1 MRHKRVVVIGGG
13 MMGVGLLYHLAEMG
27 WKDVI
32 LLEKAEL
39 TSGSTW
45 HAAGQCA
52 SFQGHYNIS
61 KIHHYGN
68 TLYPRLQDMTG
79 QYTGWH
85 GSGGIRIATTP
96 EEVDWFRYVLSMSR
110 SIGYRMEI
118 IGPDE
123 IKRINPFMS
132 TSGVLAGAWTLD
144 DGHVDPAGCCNAMAI
159 AARNMG
165 AAIAKNTLVTGLKA
179 LPSGEWQVSTDQ
191 DDYIAQHVVN
201 AAGCYAREVGRW
213 VGLDVPL
220 TNMQHQ
226 YLVTEALPEFQN
238 RAEELPVM
246 RDPYTAGYYRQEQKA
261 GLIGIYE
268 HEGAIEAWDHRGG
281 FPEWSSSNE
290 LFEGDIERIS
300 PWLEKALERMPIF
313 ALAGIKRVVNGAIPH
328 TPDGLPLL
336 GPSGLPNLWHCCGSS
351 IGIAQGAGAG
361 KYLAEWMVLGEAEIN
376 MKDFDPRRFGPWAD
390 QTYTRAKS
398 FEDYHHMF
406 ATHLPGEERPAGRPV
421 RQSTLHGVLAAQG
434 CQFMEGG
441 GYERPKF
448 FQPSGKPETPGFRR
462 NDAFPLVAGE
472 CRAIR
477 ERVGLADLSSF
488 AKYDVSGA
496 DAGAFL
502 NRILANKLPEKMGG
516 IALGHLLT
524 EGGRIETEFTVT
536 KLAEDR
542 YYLLSSISAE
552 IRDWDHLNSLRAPG
566 ESVTIRNVTDDLGVL
581 VVAGPKAREVLQ
593 PLTATGL
600 GNDSFRWL
608 TAQEITV
615 AGIKL
620 RAMRVNYVGELGWE
634 LHAPRA
640 QMPALY
646 TAVWAA
652 SKPFD
657 PANVG
662 LYAINSLRMEKAFRG
677 WGDEMTNEI
686 TMVEADMER
695 FFAPAKGDFRG
706 RDATLARQAAPIETK
721 LVYLELTAPDAVPLD
736 NDARGGEAI
745 LSSGRR
751 VGVLTS
757 GGYGHFTGR
766 SLAFGY
772 VEPYLT
778 APGTSL
784 TIDLLGRMVSATV
797 LAGPVHDPDN
807 HRARA

>member
-1 MRHKRVVVIGGG
+1 MEHRRVVIIGGG

-32 LLEKAEL
+32 LLEKGEL

-68 TLYPRLQDMTG
+68 MLYPRLQEMTG

-123 IKRINPFMS
+123 VRRINPFMD
-132 TSGVLAGAWTLD
+132 TTGVLAGAWTLD

-159 AARNMG
+159 AARSMG
-165 AAIAKNTLVTGLKA
+165 ATIAKNTLVTGLKS

-191 DDYIAQHVVN
+191 GDYIAQHVVN

-268 HEGAIEAWDHRGG
+268 HHGAIEAWDHRGG

-290 LFEGDIERIS
+290 LFEGDLERIS

-313 ALAGIKRVVNGAIPH
+313 AKAGIKRIVNGAIPH

-336 GPSGLPNLWHCCGSS
+336 GPSGLPNFWPCCGSS
-351 IGIAQGAGAG
+351 IGIAPGAGAG
-361 KYLAEWMVLGEAEIN
+361 KYLAEWMVLGQAEIN
-376 MKDFDPRRFGPWAD
+376 MKDFDPRRFGAWAD
-390 QTYTRAKS
+390 QSYTRAKS

-406 ATHLPGEERPAGRPV
+406 ATHLPGEERTAGRPV
-421 RQSTLHGVLAAQG
+421 RQSALHDLLAAEG

-448 FQPSGKPETPGFRR
+448 FSPSGKPETPGFRR
-462 NDAFPLVAGE
+462 NESFALVAEE
-472 CRAIR
+472 CRAMR
-477 ERVGLADLSSF
+477 ERVGVADLTSF
-488 AKYDVSGA
+488 AKYDVSGP
-496 DAGAFL
+496 DASAFVD
-502 NRILANKLPEKMGG
+502 RILANKLPGKVGG
-516 IALGHLLT
+516 IALAHLLT

-536 KLAEDR
+536 RLAEDR

-552 IRDWDHLNSLRAPG
+552 MRDWDHLTILKSAEEL
-566 ESVTIRNVTDDLGVL
+566 VTIRNVTDEIGVL

-593 PLTATGL
+593 PLTEASL
-600 GNDSFRWL
+600 GNDAFRWL

-615 AGIKL
+615 ASVPL
-620 RAMRVNYVGELGWE
+620 RALRVNYVGELGWE

-640 QMPALY
+640 RMQALY
-646 TAVWAA
+646 SAVRAA
-652 SKPFD
+652 AAAHGGAS
-657 PANVG
+657 VG
-662 LYAINSLRMEKAFRG
+662 LYAINSLRMEKGYRG
-677 WGDEMTNEI
+677 WGAEMTNEI
-686 TMVEADMER
+686 TLVEADMER
-695 FFAPAKGDFRG
+695 FFAPGKGAFRG
-706 RDATLARQAAPIETK
+706 RDATLARQDRIETK
-721 LVYLELTAPDAVPLD
+721 LVYLDLTAPDATPLD
-736 NDARGGEAI
+736 NDARGGEAV

-757 GGYGHFTGR
+757 GGYGHHTGR
-766 SLAFGY
+766 SLAFAY
-772 VEPYLT
+772 VEPALA
-778 APGTSL
+778 APGT
-784 TIDLLGRMVSATV
+784 TVEVDLLGRIVRATV
-797 LAGPVHDPDN
+797 LAAPVHDPDN
-807 HRARA
+807 HRPRA

>member
-1 MRHKRVVVIGGG
+1 MQHKRVVVIGGG

-32 LLEKAEL
+32 LIEKAEL

-68 TLYPRLQDMTG
+68 TLYPRLQAMTG

-85 GSGGIRIATTP
+85 GAGGIRIATTP
-96 EEVDWFRYVLSMSR
+96 EEVDWFRYVLSMSH

-123 IKRINPFMS
+123 IRRINPFMD
-132 TSGVLAGAWTLD
+132 TTGVLAGAWTLD

-165 AAIAKNTLVTGLKA
+165 AEIARNTLVTGLQA

-191 DDYIAQHVVN
+191 GDYTAEHVVN

-226 YLVTEALPEFQN
+226 YLVTEALPEFQT

-290 LFEGDIERIS
+290 LFEGDLERIS

-313 ALAGIKRVVNGAIPH
+313 ARAGIKRIVNGAIPH

-336 GPSGLPNLWHCCGSS
+336 GPSGVHNFWQCCGSS

-361 KYLAEWMVLGEAEIN
+361 KYLAEWMVLGQAEIN

-421 RQSTLHGVLAAQG
+421 RQSALHDIMAAQG

-448 FQPSGKPETPGFRR
+448 FSPEGKPETPGFRR
-462 NDAFPLVAGE
+462 NETFALVAEE
-472 CRAIR
+472 CRAMR

-488 AKYDVSGA
+488 AKYDVTGPGA
-496 DAGAFL
+496 EGFL
-502 NRILANKLPEKMGG
+502 NRILANKLPVRDGG
-516 IALGHLLT
+516 IVLGHLLT
-524 EGGRIETEFTVT
+524 DAGRIETEFTVT
-536 KLAEDR
+536 RLAADR
-542 YYLLSSISAE
+542 WYLLSSISAE
-552 IRDWDHLNSLRAPG
+552 IRDWDHLNSLKHPD
-566 ESVTIRNVTDDLGVL
+566 EDVTICNVTDEIGVL
-581 VVAGPKAREVLQ
+581 VVAGPRSRAVLQ
-593 PLTATGL
+593 PLTPASL
-600 GNDSFRWL
+600 GNEAFRWL
-608 TAQEITV
+608 SAQEIAV
-615 AGIKL
+615 AGVPL

-634 LHAPRA
+634 LHAPKA
-640 QMPALY
+640 KLVALY
-646 TAVWAA
+646 QAIRHAA
-652 SKPFD
+652 RPHGG
-657 PANVG
+657 ANVG
-662 LYAINSLRMEKAFRG
+662 LYAINSMRMEKGYRG
-677 WGDEMTNEI
+677 WGAELTNEI
-686 TMVEADMER
+686 TLIEADMAR
-695 FFAPAKGDFRG
+695 FFVPAKGTFLG
-706 RDATLARQAAPIETK
+706 RDATTVRQGRPLETC
-721 LVYLELTAPDAVPLD
+721 LVYLELSAPDDLPLD
-736 NDARGGEAI
+736 NDARGGEAV
-745 LSSGRR
+745 LSDGRR
-751 VGVLTS
+751 IGVVTS
-757 GGYGHFTGR
+757 GGYGHYTGR

-772 VEPYLT
+772 VEPALAASGTTLT
-778 APGTSL
+778 V
-784 TIDLLGRMVSATV
+784 DLLGRMVTATV
-797 LAGPVHDPDN
+797 LAAPVHDPDN
-807 HRARA
+807 TRPRA